1 MSLVNKIN
9 NNAFKN
15 GFEIQEVDMKH
26 ITEFCLLGFI
36 PRPIVEELQ
45 TNFIFYRNKD
55 IELLAVAKKF

>member
-26 ITEFCLLGFI
+26 ITEMTFTSPNSL
-36 PRPIVEELQ
+36 
-45 TNFIFYRNKD
+45 
-55 IELLAVAKKF
+55 KKKRI